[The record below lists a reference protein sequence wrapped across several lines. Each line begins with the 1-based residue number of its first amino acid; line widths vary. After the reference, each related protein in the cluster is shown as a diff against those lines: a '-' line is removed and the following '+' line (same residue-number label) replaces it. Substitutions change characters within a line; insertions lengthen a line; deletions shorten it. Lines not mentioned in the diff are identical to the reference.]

1 MCACVCLCAD
11 AFWGERQRFL
21 GVGSVDA
28 PVPAWLWGPR
38 DVRKPSRG
46 GRITANFSLFTFF
59 VSVLLLFPAFRHIS
73 AIKQVCRSLQSAAK
87 LQPPFARHPTG
98 LILNFPLPLFLK
110 IEASLLFALT
120 LSRCYFLY
128 PISLFALLRLYSG
141 TVLTVCVSLCVC
153 VCISISLFL
162 SLSSS
167 SARVPYRP
175 VHKQREN
182 RRSRGPACPVCKF
195 VHAAHSTLLL
205 QTTMK

>member
-1 MCACVCLCAD
+1 M
-11 AFWGERQRFL
+11 
-21 GVGSVDA
+21 DA

-87 LQPPFARHPTG
+87 LQPPFARRPTG

-120 LSRCYFLY
+120 LSRCSFLY

-153 VCISISLFL
+153 VYLYL
-162 SLSSS
+162 SLSLSLFQLCTSS
-167 SARVPYRP
+167 
-175 VHKQREN
+175 
-182 RRSRGPACPVCKF
+182 
-195 VHAAHSTLLL
+195 L
-205 QTTMK
+205 QTCSQTKREQKEPWPCMSCV